1 MIREG
6 TCTVPSLNFYSMSF
20 HHRQECAW
28 LTTTRTRIV
37 ARYNE
42 TDKMG
47 IVHHSQYVNWF
58 EVARTDWVRQFGLS
72 FRQIEERS
80 LMLPVI
86 GIRVRYHASARYDDA
101 VIVETSLREYDTIRL
116 SFNYR
121 VIREADGELLAD
133 GYSEHCWT
141 DDRMHPVSL
150 RKKDPEI
157 NRMLSQEK
165 ERS

>member
-1 MIREG
+1 M
-6 TCTVPSLNFYSMSF
+6 
-20 HHRQECAW
+20 
-28 LTTTRTRIV
+28 TTTRTRIV

-72 FRQIEERS
+72 FRQIEERG

-86 GIRVRYHASARYDDA
+86 GIRVRYHASARFDDA
-101 VIVETSLREYDTIRL
+101 VIVETSMKDYDTIKL

-121 VIREADGELLAD
+121 IIREEDGQLLVD

-141 DDRMHPVSL
+141 DDRMRPVSL
-150 RKKDPEI
+150 RKKDPEL
-157 NRMLSQEK
+157 NRLLSQEK
-165 ERS
+165 ECR